1 MKTFTSKKL
10 AMAITLGM
18 AVSFSGLA
26 TTTAIAAPMDSV
38 EVAVNVALQQG
49 TIDWTKGSD
58 SNIQAIGVGLPGNKG
73 TAMARVAAIMDAQ
86 RNLLGIIKGVQIDS
100 DTLMEDLLVTSDVVK
115 RNIGGLLQ
123 GAQVVDEGTNA
134 DGSYYVRMSVPLY
147 GASNSVAAAALP
159 EVVRNV
165 VPKPIP
171 VVNTK
176 ETPLKKE
183 EIQQVQSST
192 YTGVVVDASGLG
204 LKPTFSP
211 IIYDTN
217 GRAIYGISNVD
228 SNYAI
233 SNGMVGYAN
242 DLGQATSG
250 SRAGSNPMVVKAESV
265 KGGSNS
271 TNPVNVVVSVE
282 DADKILLANEK
293 SNMLGNCAVM
303 FVR

>member
-1 MKTFTSKKL
+1 MKTFKSKKL
-10 AMAITLGM
+10 TMAIALGM
-18 AVSFSGLA
+18 AVSFGGFTA
-26 TTTAIAAPMDSV
+26 TAVAAPMDSV

-58 SNIQAIGVGLPGNKG
+58 SKIEAIGVGLPGNKSM
-73 TAMARVAAIMDAQ
+73 AMARVAAIMDAQ

-115 RNIGGLLQ
+115 RNIGGVLQ
-123 GAQVVDEGTNA
+123 GAQVVAEGTNA
-134 DGSYYVRMSVPLY
+134 DGSYFVRMSVPLY

-159 EVVRNV
+159 EVVKNIT
-165 VPKPIP
+165 PEPIP
-171 VVNTK
+171 VVNVK
-176 ETPLKKE
+176 ATPLKKE
-183 EIQQVQSST
+183 TIKKVQSSA

-217 GRAIYGISNVD
+217 GRAIYGINNID
-228 SNYAI
+228 SAFAI
-233 SNGMVGYAN
+233 ANGMVGYAN
-242 DLGQATSG
+242 ELGQATSG
-250 SRAGSNPMVVKAESV
+250 SRAGANPMVVKAESV
-265 KGGSNS
+265 KGGTNS

-293 SNMLGNCAVM
+293 SGMLENCAVM

>member
-1 MKTFTSKKL
+1 MKTFKSKKL
-10 AMAITLGM
+10 TMAIALGM
-18 AVSFSGLA
+18 AVSFGGFTA
-26 TTTAIAAPMDSV
+26 TAVAAPMDSV

-58 SNIQAIGVGLPGNKG
+58 SKIEAIGVGLPGNKSM
-73 TAMARVAAIMDAQ
+73 AMARVAAIMDAQ

-115 RNIGGLLQ
+115 RNIGGVLQ
-123 GAQVVDEGTNA
+123 GAQVIAEGTNA
-134 DGSYYVRMSVPLY
+134 DGSYFVRMSVPLY

-159 EVVRNV
+159 EVVKNIT
-165 VPKPIP
+165 PEPIP
-171 VVNTK
+171 VVNVKT
-176 ETPLKKE
+176 TPLKKE
-183 EIQQVQSST
+183 TIKKVQSSA

-211 IIYDTN
+211 IIYYTN
-217 GRAIYGISNVD
+217 GRAISGINTID
-228 SNYAI
+228 SAFAI
-233 SNGMVGYAN
+233 ANGMVGYAN
-242 DLGQATSG
+242 ELGQATSG
-250 SRAGSNPMVVKAESV
+250 SRAGANPMVVKAESV
-265 KGGSNS
+265 KGGTNS

-293 SNMLGNCAVM
+293 SGMLENCAVM